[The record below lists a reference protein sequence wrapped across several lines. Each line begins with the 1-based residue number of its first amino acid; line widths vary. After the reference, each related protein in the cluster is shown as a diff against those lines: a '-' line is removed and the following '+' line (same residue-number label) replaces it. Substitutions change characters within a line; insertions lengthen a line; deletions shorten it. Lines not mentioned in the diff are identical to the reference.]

1 MGMLATVMNALALQQ
16 GLKKVGVEARVQSA
30 IPISPVSEPYVR
42 LRALKHLNIG
52 RASPALIDHLSV
64 DYYGVA
70 TPISQVANI
79 NVQDARTLAVQP
91 WEKNMVPVVE
101 KAIISANLGLN
112 PVTTGDLI
120 RIPMPPLTEDRRKEM
135 VKVAA
140 SEGENGKVAIR
151 NIRRDANSD
160 FKDLLKEKD
169 ISEDD
174 DKRAHDRVQELTDK
188 YVAEVDKIVAEKEA
202 EILTV

>member
-1 MGMLATVMNALALQQ
+1 MIDDIIKDAEQRMQKSIESM
-16 GLKKVGVEARVQSA
+16 R
-30 IPISPVSEPYVR
+30 SEMAKIR
-42 LRALKHLNIG
+42 TG
-52 RASPALIDHLSV
+52 RASPALVDHLMV
-64 DYYGVA
+64 DYYGVE

-101 KAIISANLGLN
+101 KAIMSANLGLN

-120 RIPMPPLTEDRRKEM
+120 RIPMPPLTEERRKEM

-140 SEGENGKVAIR
+140 SEGESGKVAIR

-160 FKDLLKEKD
+160 FKSLLKDKD

-174 DKRAHDRVQELTDK
+174 DKTAHAQVQILTDK
-188 YVAEVDKIVAEKEA
+188 YVAEVDKIVSEKEA

>member
-1 MGMLATVMNALALQQ
+1 MIDDI
-16 GLKKVGVEARVQSA
+16 LKDAEQRMQKSIESMR
-30 IPISPVSEPYVR
+30 SEMAKIR
-42 LRALKHLNIG
+42 TG
-52 RASPALIDHLSV
+52 RASPALIDYLNV

-79 NVQDARTLAVQP
+79 SVQDARTLAVQP

-101 KAIISANLGLN
+101 RAIMEANLGLN
-112 PVTTGDLI
+112 PVTAGDLI
-120 RIPMPPLTEDRRKEM
+120 RIPMPPLTEERRKEM

-140 SEGENGKVAIR
+140 AEGESGKVAIR

-160 FKDLLKEKD
+160 FKSLLKDKE
-169 ISEDD
+169 ISED
-174 DKRAHDRVQELTDK
+174 QEKGAEDSIQKLTDK
-188 YVAEVDKIVAEKEA
+188 FVEQVDEVVKEKEA

>member
-1 MGMLATVMNALALQQ
+1 MIDDILKDAEQRMLKSIESM
-16 GLKKVGVEARVQSA
+16 R
-30 IPISPVSEPYVR
+30 SEMAKIR
-42 LRALKHLNIG
+42 TG
-52 RASPALIDHLSV
+52 RASPSLIDHLSV
-64 DYYGVA
+64 DYYGVD

-112 PVTTGDLI
+112 PVTAGDLI
-120 RIPMPPLTEDRRKEM
+120 RIPMPPLTEERRKEM

-140 SEGENGKVAIR
+140 AEGENGKIAIR

-160 FKDLLKEKD
+160 FKDLLKDKE
-169 ISEDD
+169 ISQDD
-174 DKRAHDRVQELTDK
+174 DKRAHDLVQELTDR
-188 YVAEVDKIVAEKEA
+188 YVAEVDKIVADKES

>member
-1 MGMLATVMNALALQQ
+1 LIDDI
-16 GLKKVGVEARVQSA
+16 LKDAEERMQKSIDSMR
-30 IPISPVSEPYVR
+30 SEMAKIR
-42 LRALKHLNIG
+42 TG
-52 RASPALIDHLSV
+52 RASPALVDHLMV
-64 DYYGVA
+64 DYYGVD

-101 KAIISANLGLN
+101 KAIMSANLGLN

-120 RIPMPPLTEDRRKEM
+120 RIPMPPLTEERRKEM

-140 SEGENGKVAIR
+140 AEGESGKVAIR
-151 NIRRDANSD
+151 NIRRDANGD
-160 FKDLLKEKD
+160 FKALLKDKD

-174 DKRAHDRVQELTDK
+174 DKAAHDNVQVLTDK
-188 YVAEVDKIVAEKEA
+188 YVTEVDKIVSEKEA